1 MPRNPSGTPALHHA
15 VLKLARERRDGAEL
29 VRGEVDSRDLGV
41 DAVRITDQGAF
52 LKQISGLRQRG
63 KYSDKFPLRT
73 WLRRHFRFVVSKTNV
88 NTMQGEV
95 MVPHAAADTCHRL
108 WGVQV
113 DSQNDKR
120 GQWQRVRW
128 VAREAS

>member
-1 MPRNPSGTPALHHA
+1 MPRNPSGTPALHHE
-15 VLKLARERRDGAEL
+15 VEKLARERRGGVEL

-52 LKQISGLRQRG
+52 LKQVSGLRQRG
-63 KYSDKFPLRT
+63 KYSDKFSLRT
-73 WLRRHFRFVVSKTNV
+73 WLRRHFRFVVSKT

-120 GQWQRVRW
+120 WKWQRVRW
-128 VAREAS
+128 ARREAA

>member
-15 VLKLARERRDGAEL
+15 VLKLARERCGGAEL

-52 LKQISGLRQRG
+52 LQQVSGLRQRG

-73 WLRRHFRFVVSKTNV
+73 WLRRHFRFVVSNARSMKGV
-88 NTMQGEV
+88 V

-120 GQWQRVRW
+120 DKWQRVRW
-128 VAREAS
+128 VVREVS

>member
-1 MPRNPSGTPALHHA
+1 MPRNPSGTPALHRA
-15 VLKLARERRDGAEL
+15 VLQLAREGCGGVEL
-29 VRGEVDSRDLGV
+29 VCGEVDSRDLGV

-52 LKQISGLRQRG
+52 LQEVSGLRQRG

-73 WLRRHFRFVVSKTNV
+73 WLRRHFRFVVSKT

-120 GQWQRVRW
+120 GQWRRVRW
-128 VAREAS
+128 VVREVS

>member
-15 VLKLARERRDGAEL
+15 VLKLARERRGGAEL
-29 VRGEVDSRDLGV
+29 VRGEADSRDLGV

-52 LKQISGLRQRG
+52 LQEVRGLRERG
-63 KYSDKFPLRT
+63 KYSDEFPLRA
-73 WLRRHFRFVVSKTNV
+73 WLRRHFRFVVSKTN
-88 NTMQGEV
+88 TMQGVV

-113 DSQNDKR
+113 DSQENKR
-120 GQWQRVRW
+120 EKWQRVRW
-128 VAREAS
+128 VVREAS

>member
-1 MPRNPSGTPALHHA
+1 MPRNPSGTPALHRA
-15 VLKLARERRDGAEL
+15 VLKLARERRGGVEL
-29 VRGEVDSRDLGV
+29 VCGEVDSRDLGV

-52 LKQISGLRQRG
+52 LQEVSGLRQRG

-73 WLRRHFRFVVSKTNV
+73 WLRRHFRFVVSKTN
-88 NTMQGEV
+88 TMQGEV

-113 DSQNDKR
+113 DSQENKR
-120 GQWQRVRW
+120 EKWQRVRW
-128 VAREAS
+128 VVREAS

>member
-1 MPRNPSGTPALHHA
+1 MPRNPSGTPALHRA
-15 VLKLARERRDGAEL
+15 VLKLARERRGGVEL
-29 VRGEVDSRDLGV
+29 VCGEVDSRDLGV

-52 LKQISGLRQRG
+52 LQEVSGLRQRG
-63 KYSDKFPLRT
+63 KYSDKFPLRM
-73 WLRRHFRFVVSKTNV
+73 WLRRHFRFVVSKT

-113 DSQNDKR
+113 DSQENKR
-120 GQWQRVRW
+120 EKWQRVRW
-128 VAREAS
+128 VVREAS

>member
-1 MPRNPSGTPALHHA
+1 MPRNPSGTPALHRA
-15 VLKLARERRDGAEL
+15 VLKLARERRGGVEL
-29 VRGEVDSRDLGV
+29 VCGEVDSRDLGV

-52 LKQISGLRQRG
+52 LQEVSGLRQRG
-63 KYSDKFPLRT
+63 KYSDKFPLRM
-73 WLRRHFRFVVSKTNV
+73 WLRRHFRFVVSKT

-113 DSQNDKR
+113 DSQENKR
-120 GQWQRVRW
+120 EKWQRVRW
-128 VAREAS
+128 VVCEAS